1 VRDLP
6 FRGSIS
12 ILVSRGRK
20 YQGRSDKVE
29 KLLPKSVLV
38 SETYVLVGRDL
49 GCYAVR
55 VYHVRYELLG
65 RDFGVRRR
73 VRRY

>member
-1 VRDLP
+1 MRDLP

-20 YQGRSDKVE
+20 YQGRSDEVE

-38 SETYVLVGRDL
+38 SESYVLVGRYFRCD
-49 GCYAVR
+49 AMR
-55 VYHVRYELLG
+55 VDHVVDELLRGDLRRG
-65 RDFGVRRR
+65 RRMG
-73 VRRY
+73 RY